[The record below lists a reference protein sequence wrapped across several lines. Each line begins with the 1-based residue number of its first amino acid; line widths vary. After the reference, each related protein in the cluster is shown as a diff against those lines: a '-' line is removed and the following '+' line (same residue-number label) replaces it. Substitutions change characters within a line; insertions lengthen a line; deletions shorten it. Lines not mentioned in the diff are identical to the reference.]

1 MSHLTLSELRSFPI
15 PTGTLTVWWLGQS
28 GYFLKSPRGKLVV
41 IDPYLS
47 NACKEENGDRY
58 GTTADRRI
66 PAPMRPDDL
75 VGVDLYALTHSHLDH
90 MDPPTISSYREAG
103 GAGPYLAP
111 PETCERLQEQFGIPA
126 EQIRMT
132 WPNKSHTVGDLTLTA
147 TFAIGFGA
155 DDMSHVGYLAS
166 LENGPTFYFTGDTAY
181 EELVG
186 LGVHDHHPDVMFT
199 VINGAFRNMGP
210 AEAAKLAKT
219 VDPKIATG
227 IAN

>member
-132 WPNKSHTVGDLTLTA
+132 WPNKSRLDLNRNVRNR
-147 TFAIGFGA
+147 IRCGR
-155 DDMSHVGYLAS
+155 HVARRLPGLAGKWS
-166 LENGPTFYFTGDTAY
+166 YVLF
-181 EELVG
+181 
-186 LGVHDHHPDVMFT
+186 H
-199 VINGAFRNMGP
+199 R
-210 AEAAKLAKT
+210 
-219 VDPKIATG
+219 
-227 IAN
+227 